1 MKLSKKDY
9 RETKKVSET
18 IKYIDS
24 VDGKYITSCIDEIN
38 ERQPFII
45 SLLLRYKLD
54 FNEKELEE
62 ITKLLLIIWEY
73 FKDIEI
79 ISGNNITEK
88 QFEKI
93 QRRNIYMLKYIE
105 GKQTHNEVIAIISMD
120 LEHLRSKAL
129 LSGLFLR
136 IKTIE
141 DLINMKGA
149 MKGIIMIGMKSLI
162 ECFEE
167 L

>member
-9 RETKKVSET
+9 RETKKVS
-18 IKYIDS
+18 
-24 VDGKYITSCIDEIN
+24 
-38 ERQPFII
+38 
-45 SLLLRYKLD
+45 
-54 FNEKELEE
+54 E

-79 ISGNNITEK
+79 ISGNKITEK

-105 GKQTHNEVIAIISMD
+105 GEQTHNEVIAIISMD

-129 LSGLFLR
+129 LSALFLR
-136 IKTIE
+136 FKTIE